1 MNAGL
6 GEPASPEGE
15 GVQLGK
21 RFREVREYLGFSQQ
35 MVADRTGIARS
46 AISDIERGTR
56 KVDSLELKKLAR
68 LYRRPVGYFLDERP
82 NATAGDHA
90 IAGLARALTQLTQG
104 DREAVVRFAEYL
116 RDRRA
121 AEQEAAEQEAVRQE
135 RRG

>member
-1 MNAGL
+1 MNAGH
-6 GEPASPEGE
+6 GEPPSPAGE

-21 RFREVREYLGFSQQ
+21 RLREVREYLGFSQQ

-68 LYRRPVGYFLDERP
+68 LYRRPAGYFLDERP
-82 NATAGDHA
+82 DATAGDHA
-90 IAGLARALTQLTQG
+90 IAGLARAMTQLTEG

-121 AEQEAAEQEAVRQE
+121 AEQEAAGQE
-135 RRG
+135 RDG

>member
-1 MNAGL
+1 MNAPR
-6 GEPASPEGE
+6 GELSSPEGE

-46 AISDIERGTR
+46 SISDIERGAR

-82 NATAGDHA
+82 NATASDHA
-90 IAGLARALTQLTQG
+90 IAGLARALAQLTEG

-121 AEQEAAEQEAVRQE
+121 AEQEAAGQE
-135 RRG
+135 RGG

>member
-1 MNAGL
+1 VNAGH
-6 GEPASPEGE
+6 GEPPSLEGE

-21 RFREVREYLGFSQQ
+21 RLREVREYLGFSQQ

-46 AISDIERGTR
+46 SISDIERGTR

-68 LYRRPVGYFLDERP
+68 LYRRPAGYFLDERP
-82 NATAGDHA
+82 DATVGDHA
-90 IAGLARALTQLTQG
+90 IAGLARALTQLTEG

-121 AEQEAAEQEAVRQE
+121 AEQEAAGQE
-135 RRG
+135 RDG